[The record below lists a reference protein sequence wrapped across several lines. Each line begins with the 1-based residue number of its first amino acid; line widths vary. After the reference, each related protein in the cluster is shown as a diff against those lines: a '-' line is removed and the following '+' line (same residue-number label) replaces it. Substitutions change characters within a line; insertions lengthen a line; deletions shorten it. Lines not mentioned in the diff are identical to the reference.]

1 MNYTNKNW
9 TLEAL
14 TEFGKIILPA
24 GAVLY
29 AMYLTTRMFLN
40 KEYEKRL
47 IDIRIKNNET
57 VLPVRMQA
65 YERIC
70 LFLERIA
77 PKNIIVRLNI
87 GEMSA
92 AEFQQV
98 LLHEIREEFN
108 HNLSQQVYMSEEAWN
123 LVKNAMEEIVM
134 LVNEAAGE
142 LDVEAKSI
150 DLARKVF
157 EKVIEK
163 QELGT
168 DVALSFVKNEIQQ
181 VF

>member
-1 MNYTNKNW
+1 M
-9 TLEAL
+9 EAL
-14 TEFGKIILPA
+14 IEFGKIILPA

-29 AMYLTTRMFLN
+29 AMFLTTRMFLN

-57 VLPVRMQA
+57 VLPVRLQA

-77 PKNIIVRLNI
+77 PKNLIVRLNV
-87 GEMSA
+87 GEMSGG
-92 AEFQQV
+92 EFQQV
-98 LLHEIREEFN
+98 LLHEIREEFG
-108 HNLSQQVYMSEEAWN
+108 HNLSQQVYMSEESWN
-123 LVKNAMEEIVM
+123 LVKNAMEEIIM
-134 LVNEAAGE
+134 LVNESAGE
-142 LDVEAKSI
+142 LEEEAKSI

>member
-1 MNYTNKNW
+1 M
-9 TLEAL
+9 EAL
-14 TEFGKIILPA
+14 TDFGKIILPA

-29 AMYLTTRMFLN
+29 AMFLTTRMFLN

-47 IDIRIKNNET
+47 IDIKIKNNDT
-57 VLPVRMQA
+57 VLPVRLQA

-77 PKNIIVRLNI
+77 PKNLIVRLNI
-87 GEMSA
+87 GEMTA
-92 AEFQQV
+92 GEFQQV
-98 LLHEIREEFN
+98 LLHEIREEFG
-108 HNLSQQVYMSEEAWN
+108 HNLSQQVYMSEESWN
-123 LVKNAMEEIVM
+123 LVKNAMEEIIM
-134 LVNEAAGE
+134 LVNEASGE
-142 LDVEAKSI
+142 LEQEAMSI

>member
-1 MNYTNKNW
+1 M
-9 TLEAL
+9 EAL

-29 AMYLTTRMFLN
+29 AMFLTTRMFLN

-47 IDIRIKNNET
+47 IDIKIKNNET
-57 VLPVRMQA
+57 VLPVRLQA

-77 PKNIIVRLNI
+77 PKNLIVRLNI
-87 GEMSA
+87 GEMTA
-92 AEFQQV
+92 REFQQV
-98 LLHEIREEFN
+98 LLHEIREEFG
-108 HNLSQQVYMSEEAWN
+108 HNLSQQVYMSEESWN
-123 LVKNAMEEIVM
+123 LVKNAMEEIIM
-134 LVNEAAGE
+134 LVNEASGE
-142 LDVEAKSI
+142 LEEGAMSI
-150 DLARKVF
+150 DLSRKVF
-157 EKVIEK
+157 EKVIER

-168 DVALSFVKNEIQQ
+168 DMALSFVKNEIQQ